1 MFANGFTIKMSKVV
15 CIHIGARAHYL
26 IPKALQKKELLH
38 TLITDTWVGNK
49 IVRGLFLM
57 FPVTIVKSLAGR
69 YTSSLPKKKIK
80 TLGITFWLY
89 EIYLRLKYPYGWTL
103 ITKRDDRFQAVVSNK
118 LYKLSGATSVMGIS
132 YTSLKCFQIAKSKNL
147 KTILFQIDPGL
158 DEENIVAELISTG
171 VNRTSWERATKT
183 YWQHWKEECMLAD
196 VIMVNSEWSKSGL
209 INQGIGEHKIRII
222 PLPFD
227 LKQEHY
233 AFTRSYPDQFTKQR
247 PLRCLFLGTLTLR
260 KGIHLVLNVAKALEK
275 FPIEF
280 ILVGR
285 NEIDEKQLTGT
296 NITYRGVVTRE
307 ETERYYQ
314 EADVFLFPTL
324 SDGFGLTQLE
334 AMAWQLPVIASE
346 NCGNVVQHDH
356 NGWVVDT
363 IDSKK
368 LLAQLQFI
376 LNNPSIVQI
385 YSANTISTVKKFST
399 DKFAN
404 DLSEIV

>member
-1 MFANGFTIKMSKVV
+1 MSKVV

-49 IVRGLFLM
+49 IVRNLFLM

-69 YTSSLPKKKIK
+69 YASSIPQKKIK

-89 EIYLRLKYPYGWTL
+89 EIYLRLTYSYGWAL

-118 LYKLSGATSVMGIS
+118 LYEISGATAVMGIS
-132 YTSLKCFQIAKSKNL
+132 YTSLKCFEIAKSKNL

-158 DEENIVAELISTG
+158 DEENVVAELISTG
-171 VNRTSWERATKT
+171 INRTSWERAPKE
-183 YWQHWKEECMLAD
+183 YWQHWKEECALAD
-196 VIMVNSEWSKSGL
+196 VIMVNSAWSKSGL
-209 INQGIGEHKIRII
+209 INQGIEEHKIRII

-233 AFTRSYPDQFTKQR
+233 AFARSFPSQFTKQR

-260 KGIHLVLNVAKALEK
+260 KGIHLVLEAAKVLEE
-275 FPIEF
+275 FPVEF

-285 NEIDEKQLTGT
+285 NEIDERLLTGK
-296 NITYRGVVTRE
+296 NITYKGIVTRE
-307 ETERYYQ
+307 ETDCYYQ
-314 EADVFLFPTL
+314 DADVFLFPTL

-346 NCGNVVQHDH
+346 NCGSVVQHNH
-356 NGWVVDT
+356 NGWIVDT

-368 LLAQLQFI
+368 LLLQLQFI
-376 LNNPSIVQI
+376 LNNPSIIQI